1 MTYMAQ
7 QQQKIEKLMSTG
19 RQMNFLENYLKWK
32 NKIEVCQIT
41 FLYRK
46 FRRKKNSIRSDQIFY
61 IFFGLLSNN
70 NLTKEEKKKKFIS
83 FNPKK

>member
-1 MTYMAQ
+1 MTYMAQQQQ

-19 RQMNFLENYLKWK
+19 RQMNFLENYFKWK

-46 FRRKKNSIRSDQIFY
+46 FRRKKKLYQIRSNFLY
-61 IFFGLLSNN
+61 FFWIAL
-70 NLTKEEKKKKFIS
+70 K
-83 FNPKK
+83 